1 MSLTDIKS
9 WASNPTAM
17 DDFSKQRKSKG
28 TQKKQFD
35 PALISAATK
44 FKEGTISMDEL
55 LQILDNHCKLV
66 SAQEGGKSRRKATRK
81 HHRKAARKNRRKSTR
96 KRRRR

>member
-9 WASNPTAM
+9 WASNPKAM
-17 DDFSKQRKSKG
+17 DDFSEQKKSKG
-28 TQKKQFD
+28 AQEKQFD
-35 PALISAATK
+35 PVLISAATK
-44 FKEGTISMDEL
+44 FKEGKISMDEL

-81 HHRKAARKNRRKSTR
+81 HRRKRHRKSTR

>member
-1 MSLTDIKS
+1 MSITDIKS
-9 WASNPTAM
+9 WASNPKAM
-17 DDFSKQRKSKG
+17 DAFYEQKKSKG
-28 TQKKQFD
+28 AQEKQFD

-44 FKEGTISMDEL
+44 FKEDKISMDEL

-81 HHRKAARKNRRKSTR
+81 HRRKAARKNRRKSTR